1 MIGYIEG
8 KLLQKYE
15 DRILILANQ
24 VGYEV
29 LLPGIVMQALNSAK
43 LGETIALHTYYQQ
56 TERQPKPVLI
66 GFQLEADKAF
76 FQHFISV
83 DAIGPQKAVKALT
96 LPIEEIARAIEDKDV
111 AKLTLLKGIGK
122 RSAEKIIASLRGKM
136 GRFARTA
143 NPTGDGAVPA
153 EDFIDP
159 VMGVL
164 VNQLGHKPAD
174 ARQMIAKAFKRN
186 TAIKTSEALME
197 EVYKGD
203 GT

>member
-15 DRILILANQ
+15 DKILILANQ

-29 LLPGIVMQALNSAK
+29 LLPGIVMQALNSTQ

-56 TERQPKPVLI
+56 TERQPKPILI
-66 GFQLEADKAF
+66 GFQLEADKEF

-96 LPIEEIARAIEDKDV
+96 LPIEEIARAIEEKDV

-136 GRFARTA
+136 GRFARTSA
-143 NPTGDGAVPA
+143 APGDGMVPA
-153 EDFIDP
+153 EDFIEP
-159 VMGVL
+159 VIDVL

-174 ARQMIAKAFKRN
+174 ARQMVAKAFKRDTTIN
-186 TAIKTSEALME
+186 TSEALLE
-197 EVYKGD
+197 EVYRGD
-203 GT
+203 GP

>member
-29 LLPGIVMQALNSAK
+29 LLPGIVMQALSSAK

-136 GRFARTA
+136 ERFARTA
-143 NPTGDGAVPA
+143 NPTGGGVVPA

-159 VMGVL
+159 VMDVL

-186 TAIKTSEALME
+186 PAIKTSEALME
-197 EVYKGD
+197 EVYKGA
-203 GT
+203 GI

>member
-15 DRILILANQ
+15 DKVLILANQ

-29 LLPGIVMQALNSAK
+29 LLPGVVMQALSAAE
-43 LGETIALHTYYQQ
+43 LGETIGLYTYYQQ

-66 GFQLEADKAF
+66 GFQLEADKEF

-122 RSAEKIIASLRGKM
+122 RSAEKIIASLHGKT
-136 GRFARTA
+136 GRFARPA
-143 NPTGDGAVPA
+143 AASVDGALPT

-159 VMGVL
+159 VIDVL

-174 ARQMIAKAFKRN
+174 ARQMVAKAFKRN
-186 TAIKTSEALME
+186 ASINTSEALME

-203 GT
+203 GA

>member
-15 DRILILANQ
+15 DKILILANQ

-29 LLPGIVMQALNSAK
+29 LLPGIVMQALNSTK

-56 TERQPKPVLI
+56 TERQPRPILI
-66 GFQLEADKAF
+66 GFQLEADKEF

-96 LPIEEIARAIEDKDV
+96 LPIEEIARAIEEKDV

-136 GRFARTA
+136 GRFARTFPA
-143 NPTGDGAVPA
+143 SDDGAIPA

-159 VMGVL
+159 VIDVL

-174 ARQMIAKAFKRN
+174 ARQMVAKAFKRN
-186 TAIKTSEALME
+186 TAISTSEALLE

>member
-1 MIGYIEG
+1 VIGYIEG

-15 DRILILANQ
+15 DKILILANQ

-29 LLPGIVMQALNSAK
+29 LLPGIVMQALNATQ

-56 TERQPKPVLI
+56 TERQPKPILI

-96 LPIEEIARAIEDKDV
+96 LPIEEIARAIEEKDV

-136 GRFARTA
+136 GRFAHTNA
-143 NPTGDGAVPA
+143 ASGDGMVPA
-153 EDFIDP
+153 KDLIEPVID
-159 VMGVL
+159 VL

-174 ARQMIAKAFKRN
+174 ARQMVAEAFKRDA
-186 TAIKTSEALME
+186 TISTSEALLE
-197 EVYKGD
+197 EVYRGD
-203 GT
+203 GP